1 MEKVRQTNQF
11 VLHLLCNFPHFKSL
25 SKLHKCKHTQW
36 IYHVRKTKCSTNP
49 FALLYFLLQFTW
61 STCNNVVL
69 GVPVRSRFHLK
80 WLTWLTTDKSSPV
93 LEIVWQWLTWI
104 PCNGWDALFGVFLL
118 SFSGRVSVCVW
129 KRGDWKRIR
138 QPLSC
143 STLTR
148 LSTRR
153 VTDTKMD
160 TTRVTFVTSFCS
172 LSSNTLTASNCVWK
186 YKKAFQ

>member
-11 VLHLLCNFPHFKSL
+11 VLHLFCNFPHFKSL
-25 SKLHKCKHTQW
+25 SRLHKCKHTQW

-104 PCNGWDALFGVFLL
+104 PCNGWDALFGVFVL
-118 SFSGRVSVCVW
+118 SFSGSVSVCGNEGIG
-129 KRGDWKRIR
+129 KGFGSHYHAPHSRGS
-138 QPLSC
+138 PPEG
-143 STLTR
+143 
-148 LSTRR
+148 
-153 VTDTKMD
+153 
-160 TTRVTFVTSFCS
+160 
-172 LSSNTLTASNCVWK
+172 
-186 YKKAFQ
+186 